1 MARSYDV
8 DQSEED
14 RQEDKEAESQVHE
27 HDECDGGDAG
37 EGQAQVADQ
46 LVSDDRVR
54 LPRGV
59 DLALGEGVRREVG
72 RRYESLDHVP
82 RIDRRGLVVS
92 VAAQVGG
99 LRGILLV
106 RGPRGMTAAKKREG
120 GQEITQPMFRVVTE
134 SPREILTTVAV

>member
-59 DLALGEGVRREVG
+59 DVALGKGVRREV
-72 RRYESLDHVP
+72 RRGYESLHHIP
-82 RIDRRGLVVS
+82 RVDRSSLVVS
-92 VAAQVGG
+92 VAAQIGG
-99 LRGILLV
+99 LSI
-106 RGPRGMTAAKKREG
+106 K
-120 GQEITQPMFRVVTE
+120 
-134 SPREILTTVAV
+134 